1 MSETHIDS
9 VSGRPH
15 VLFSEKKP
23 GFYQDLQTHLRQYA
37 GLKGVGYCLDPLSLA
52 SLRVPPPRPVKI
64 SLQGLIGDAKE
75 DAHYQNKMETER
87 WKAAAKRCLELEL
100 KLGESFE
107 ILNCELLGCLAPTGP
122 AYTKLRVHG
131 TVRDQQEK
139 WNLYQTELR
148 TFSRDSALDINECRM
163 NIQRADDSKGFEEMM
178 SVIQQNINALERL
191 PLTNPAGIVIGNH
204 VPTEV
209 ELIAW
214 LCVSLTN
221 PNVHSIKTRIALDKT
236 ITFRQVVEDIRTL
249 YKLFPQWDKEFA
261 LPSEKRAATALVV
274 EKKNQPKKKKDF
286 LTTSEKST
294 NDKECWACGRLGH
307 RASNCIAHDCVR
319 CRLVF
324 RDEAERRAHI
334 CPSGTGR
341 PPHNSHR
348 RQGNNKRSADSIYGP
363 QPDVRTVKPHK
374 MLPTAELERQLQV
387 YVARSVGPSSER
399 ISLAGVVAAA
409 KST

>member
-1 MSETHIDS
+1 MSETHTDS
-9 VSGRPH
+9 VTGRLH

-37 GLKGVGYCLDPLSLA
+37 GLKGIGHCLDPLALA
-52 SLRVPPPRPVKI
+52 SLRDAPPRPIKI
-64 SLQGLIGDAKE
+64 SLQDLIGDAKD
-75 DAHYQNKMETER
+75 DARYRNKMETER
-87 WKAAAKRCLELEL
+87 WNATAKRCVEMEL

-139 WNLYQTELR
+139 WILYQTELK
-148 TFSRDSALDINECRM
+148 TFARDSALDINESRL

-178 SVIQQNINALERL
+178 AIIQQNINALERL
-191 PLTNPAGIVIGNH
+191 PLMNSEGIVIGNH
-204 VPTEV
+204 TPTEV

-221 PNVHSIKTRIALDKT
+221 PNVNSIKTRIALDKT
-236 ITFRQVVEDIRTL
+236 ITFRQAVEDIRTL
-249 YKLFPQWDKEFA
+249 YKQFPQWDKEFA
-261 LPSEKRAATALVV
+261 MPSEKRAATALVLD
-274 EKKNQPKKKKDF
+274 KRNQYKKKRDF
-286 LTTSEKST
+286 LPTSEKST

-307 RASNCIAHDCVR
+307 RARNCIAHDCVR

-324 RDEAERRAHI
+324 RDEAERKAHI
-334 CPSGTGR
+334 CPSGTVR
-341 PPHNSHR
+341 PPHNPHR
-348 RQGNNKRSADSIYGP
+348 RGNNKRTMDSIYGP
-363 QPDVRTVKPHK
+363 QSDARVVKPHK
-374 MLPTAELERQLQV
+374 MLPAAELERQLQV
-387 YVARSVGPSSER
+387 YVARTAGNSSER
-399 ISLAGVVAAA
+399 ISLAGVVASA